1 MWMKQAANQ
10 KTYSVIESAG
20 QSSPDVSTQ
29 DWSSCSNSTPCSA
42 CTSYANAQTPTDTQ
56 RFHITWLLASI
67 FTHFLY
73 EKVLPDR
80 TFTWTFSVKSEFW
93 PQWEQLEEWASSCP
107 GHFWAGSCR
116 GSWGKSSAHNPGNT
130 RSLDSAPCDG
140 RWSLW
145 WTWWRDKKGAGIIKN
160 QQHKVSSQ

>member
-1 MWMKQAANQ
+1 MF
-10 KTYSVIESAG
+10 
-20 QSSPDVSTQ
+20 PLR
-29 DWSSCSNSTPCSA
+29 
-42 CTSYANAQTPTDTQ
+42 TD
-56 RFHITWLLASI
+56 LLAVTPHHVLHAHLTQMLRRLQTHRGFTLIDYWLQFSLI
-67 FTHFLY
+67 FYMRRSYQTEHLH
-73 EKVLPDR
+73 EH
-80 TFTWTFSVKSEFW
+80 FSVKSEFW